1 MRHLFTMLLASLIF
15 SLLTEY
21 KACLTQGYKND
32 VSNAVVIR
40 HQVLS

>member
-1 MRHLFTMLLASLIF
+1 MLLASLIF

-32 VSNAVVIR
+32 VYDAVAIR